1 MPKEFRIEQCEKYEG
16 EYGSQA
22 LLSSVRSAG

>member
-16 EYGSQA
+16 EDRSQA
-22 LLSSVRSAG
+22 LLSSVRSAW